1 MNMHELLPKVQELL
15 VRLRASAPS
24 SEEKELLAI
33 AYFAL
38 DFIEVTGNFYPFEAF
53 LQSWNSPEGTLPT
66 VASFDSREAAE
77 TWLKEHP
84 EPPHGAYVLI
94 SGQPYSVFYFR
105 HLDRRLLLPAPSL
118 EKRTPGDAPRGT
130 PTHK

>member
-15 VRLRASAPS
+15 VRLRTSASS
-24 SEEKELLAI
+24 SEDKELLAV

-66 VASFDSREAAE
+66 VASFGSREEAE

-84 EPPHGAYVLI
+84 EPPHGAFVLV

-105 HLDRRLLLPAPSL
+105 HLDKRLLLPAPSL
-118 EKRTPGDAPRGT
+118 EERAPE
-130 PTHK
+130 